1 MVLASYFRDKFLIP
15 QPEKYREQGRDQG
28 ARRQQPGGRNGTSG
42 AWMPRPGMRTSG
54 THPQSTSK
62 SLLEPGPF
70 MVMVSKG
77 TWKRQCPLA
86 GRPAGHH
93 RHPRQGQPPLPAQL

>member
-1 MVLASYFRDKFLIP
+1 MVLANFFREKFLIP
-15 QPEKYREQGRDQG
+15 QREKYREQGREQAARKQQQG
-28 ARRQQPGGRNGTSG
+28 GGNGTNS
-42 AWMPRPGMRTSG
+42 AWMPRPEVRTS
-54 THPQSTSK
+54 TSHPQSTSK

-93 RHPRQGQPPLPAQL
+93 RHARQGQPPLPAQL